1 MIDDADADPTAPTG
15 SRQAWHLAQCN
26 VARAKG
32 PTDGAVM
39 AEFMA
44 ALDEINGLADD
55 APGFVWRLQDDS
67 TGNLTDLRVFDDEEL
82 LINLSVWE
90 SVDALKAYTY
100 QSAHGPYVKRRRE
113 WFTKPVDLPVLV
125 MWWIPAGER
134 PTAAEGRVRLERL
147 GAEGPSRHA
156 FTFARRFDP
165 PAG

>member
-1 MIDDADADPTAPTG
+1 MSDDATSGPGVPQSAK
-15 SRQAWHLAQCN
+15 RAWHLAQCN
-26 VARAKG
+26 IARAKG
-32 PTDGAVM
+32 PTDSPVM

-44 ALDEINGLADD
+44 ALDEINALADR
-55 APGFVWRLQDDS
+55 APGFVWRLQDDT
-67 TGNLTDLRVFDDEEL
+67 TGNLTDLRIFDDDEL

-113 WFTKPVDLPVLV
+113 WFTKPTGLPVLV

-134 PTAAEGRVRLERL
+134 PTAAEGRARLERL
-147 GAEGPSRHA
+147 AAEGPSELA

-165 PAG
+165 PAN